1 MFYQSSKDGRSA
13 HFVLKNY
20 SLTTP
25 PFHVLLST
33 KRPIH
38 AFKFDGPQ
46 NRYRGWDDCAARNH
60 LGTSERNRRRFL
72 SIKILYRVF
81 HQSLQKKTNSLEK
94 ILILHGSWGLQRSF
108 MPKRKFLPIT
118 ASRAAP
124 LGEKARSQEASE
136 IEEALAG

>member
-46 NRYRGWDDCAARNH
+46 IDTEAGMIVPLAIIWDLRTQS
-60 LGTSERNRRRFL
+60 TSF
-72 SIKILYRVF
+72 SSSKFCI
-81 HQSLQKKTNSLEK
+81 SLPPKLAKKTNSLEK
-94 ILILHGSWGLQRSF
+94 ILILQCAALLLQGS
-108 MPKRKFLPIT
+108 FL
-118 ASRAAP
+118 
-124 LGEKARSQEASE
+124 K
-136 IEEALAG
+136 IEEREKGIACPRELIILHT

>member
-13 HFVLKNY
+13 HFVSDHHHPFLLFVVLKNY

-94 ILILHGSWGLQRSF
+94 ILILQCAALLLQGS
-108 MPKRKFLPIT
+108 FL
-118 ASRAAP
+118 
-124 LGEKARSQEASE
+124 K
-136 IEEALAG
+136 IEEREKGIACPRELIILHT